1 VSDTSGAQR
10 AIDMTYRWL
19 SVALAA
25 AIVALGVAMIAVTAV
40 NGGGELGF
48 LLGAL
53 FIAAGLGRIYLM
65 RRI

>member
-1 VSDTSGAQR
+1 
-10 AIDMTYRWL
+10 MTYRWL

-48 LLGAL
+48 LLGVL